1 MGKTLL
7 SAAALALL
15 GACSS
20 QPAQSDEQPALI
32 ARATPEGL
40 EELQKLVGE
49 ALGASQ
55 VTLAEDS
62 LTRKSTL
69 IIERNPPRTIEQRP
83 LQGRNME
90 MPEKFSL
97 LLGGD
102 RCWLQREADG
112 ERWEVLESAC
122 VPAGG

>member
-1 MGKTLL
+1 MKKTLL

-20 QPAQSDEQPALI
+20 QPAQGDEKPALI
-32 ARATPEGL
+32 AKATPKGL
-40 EELQKLVGE
+40 EELQSLVSE

-55 VTLAEDS
+55 VVLAEDS
-62 LTRKSTL
+62 LTRESTL
-69 IIERNPPRTIEQRP
+69 IIERNPPRTMEQRP

-90 MPEKFSL
+90 RPERFSL
-97 LLGGD
+97 LLSGG
-102 RCWLQREADG
+102 RCWLEREADG
-112 ERWEVLESAC
+112 ERWEVKESAC